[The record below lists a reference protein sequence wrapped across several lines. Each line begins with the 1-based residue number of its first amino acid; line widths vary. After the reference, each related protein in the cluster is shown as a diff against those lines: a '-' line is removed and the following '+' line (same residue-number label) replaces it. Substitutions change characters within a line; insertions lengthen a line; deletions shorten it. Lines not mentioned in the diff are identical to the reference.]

1 VKLIVTFL
9 GDSSKICIHN
19 VMNLVNILLWMML
32 LYRLELFQIYCK
44 VGSNWNDFCN
54 SAHVHIHSKEN
65 YVKNDNWTKY
75 VFTVVTA
82 V

>member
-1 VKLIVTFL
+1 M
-9 GDSSKICIHN
+9 GDSSKTCIHN

-32 LYRLELFQIYCK
+32 PHRLELFQIDCK
-44 VGSNWNDFCN
+44 VGSNWNVLCN
-54 SAHVHIHSKEN
+54 SAHVHIHIKEN

-75 VFTVVTA
+75 VVTVVTA